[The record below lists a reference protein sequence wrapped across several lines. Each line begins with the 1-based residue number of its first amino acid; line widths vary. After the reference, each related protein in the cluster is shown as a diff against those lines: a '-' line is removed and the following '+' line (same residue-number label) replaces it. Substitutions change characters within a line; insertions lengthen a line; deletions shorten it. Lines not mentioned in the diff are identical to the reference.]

1 MLLFILCV
9 LSGHRLVDW
18 VGVDVRIFLIVVLWV
33 AGLLPPA
40 QVDDLTPGYWEQT
53 PLPHTGLATFYAAGM
68 MEHVLDVRAG
78 HGQALRCDECV
89 GTVALLRAG
98 DIGRKVWLQPPGG
111 ERAGPFLVIDCARR
125 EDIPPLVARNWA
137 VDVSFEVGQ
146 LWGMDR
152 PLAGVT
158 VLADPASEGA
168 AGWIAAPMP
177 APTRFFVPPDKVV
190 VSAPTP
196 TPRISPTPW
205 QPTPWPTRLP
215 AALGPAAPP
224 PASGTPIADQPP
236 AVAAGPT
243 PLTPIVATPT
253 PRVSARPTATPAV
266 TAPSGAP
273 PAATFAPEQEIAVGR
288 PGGGL
293 LEPAGAWPGRP
304 AVTPASAPAG
314 LRPTATPSSPLR
326 RGVTPSVTSPPILP
340 RTTVTP
346 APSAADDGGLLGLF
360 RLLLGLTRP

>member
-1 MLLFILCV
+1 M
-9 LSGHRLVDW
+9 
-18 VGVDVRIFLIVVLWV
+18 RIFLIFILWA

-40 QVDDLTPGYWEQT
+40 QADDLAPGYWEQT

-68 MEHVLDVRAG
+68 MEHVLAVRAG
-78 HGQALRCDECV
+78 HGQALRCAECV

-98 DIGRKVWLQPPGG
+98 DIGRQVWLQPPGG
-111 ERAGPFLVIDCARR
+111 EPVGPFLVIDCARR

-152 PLAGVT
+152 PLDGVT
-158 VLADPASEGA
+158 VLADPASEIVG
-168 AGWIAAPMP
+168 GWIGAPIS
-177 APTRFFVPPDKVV
+177 APTRFFIPPDKVV

-205 QPTPWPTRLP
+205 PTRLP
-215 AALGPAAPP
+215 VALGPAALP
-224 PASGTPIADQPP
+224 PAIATPVADQPP

-243 PLTPIVATPT
+243 PLTPMVTTPT
-253 PRVSARPTATPAV
+253 PRVTARPTTTPTLASPGPATPA
-266 TAPSGAP
+266 S
-273 PAATFAPEQEIAVGR
+273 TFAPGQDVAIGR

-293 LEPAGAWPGRP
+293 LASVDAAPARSTGAPVGAPAAPLRP
-304 AVTPASAPAG
+304 SVTP
-314 LRPTATPSSPLR
+314 TPPLL

-340 RTTVTP
+340 RATVLPTP
-346 APSAADDGGLLGLF
+346 PAAADGGLLGLL
-360 RLLLGLTRP
+360 RLLLGLMRP

>member
-1 MLLFILCV
+1 
-9 LSGHRLVDW
+9 
-18 VGVDVRIFLIVVLWV
+18 VRVFLIVILWA

-40 QVDDLTPGYWEQT
+40 QADDLTPGYWEQT

-68 MEHVLDVRAG
+68 MEHVLTVRG
-78 HGQALRCDECV
+78 GYGQTLRCDECV

-98 DIGRKVWLQPPGG
+98 DIGRKVWLEPPGG
-111 ERAGPFLVIDCARR
+111 ERVGPFLVIDCARR

-152 PLAGVT
+152 PLDGVT
-158 VLADPASEGA
+158 VLADPASDRA
-168 AGWIAAPMP
+168 ADWIGVPLP

-215 AALGPAAPP
+215 VALGPVALP
-224 PASGTPIADQPP
+224 PATGTPSAEPPP

-243 PLTPIVATPT
+243 PLTPVVTTPT
-253 PRVSARPTATPAV
+253 PRVTARLPVVPAVTSPAVATPA
-266 TAPSGAP
+266 P
-273 PAATFAPEQEIAVGR
+273 TFAPGQDIAVGR

-293 LEPAGAWPGRP
+293 LAPVSAPGVAASGA
-304 AVTPASAPAG
+304 PASAPPSL
-314 LRPTATPSSPLR
+314 LRPTATPTLPPL

-340 RTTVTP
+340 RATVAPTP
-346 APSAADDGGLLGLF
+346 PVADGGGLLGLL
-360 RLLLGLTRP
+360 RLLLGIPRP